1 MGIRIFASTLYGE
14 EEKYKLHIKPS
25 VVDKQNT
32 GKKEELAKTPEELL
46 IKQQIEQF
54 KEQNSPKNKR
64 ISEIYGKFRAGKE
77 LSQEELKYLAENSPE
92 LYKEVIKIMQERK
105 AMEREMELA
114 KTKQEVTSIR
124 TNHAMCVKKT
134 MGTGNQAESQAETTM
149 ARVNQLNDAY
159 VKYTATLEYKEKEDE
174 RSQALERKEKL
185 QELEELLEETM
196 EETLE
201 CAEDQSSEEFMEQT
215 IDSFGNQ
222 PAKQSDGLLTNSS
235 SENLVESDESSKSVS
250 DTRKTSEEIKENIKT
265 EEEKETETNTRHK
278 KKVRKIAVEDGAVF
292 EWMKYNQVEIYPNT
306 YGYERNTGNAGTGIS
321 GIDLFL

>member
-1 MGIRIFASTLYGE
+1 
-14 EEKYKLHIKPS
+14 
-25 VVDKQNT
+25 
-32 GKKEELAKTPEELL
+32 
-46 IKQQIEQF
+46 
-54 KEQNSPKNKR
+54 
-64 ISEIYGKFRAGKE
+64 
-77 LSQEELKYLAENSPE
+77 
-92 LYKEVIKIMQERK
+92 
-105 AMEREMELA
+105 
-114 KTKQEVTSIR
+114 
-124 TNHAMCVKKT
+124 
-134 MGTGNQAESQAETTM
+134 
-149 ARVNQLNDAY
+149 
-159 VKYTATLEYKEKEDE
+159 
-174 RSQALERKEKL
+174 
-185 QELEELLEETM
+185 
-196 EETLE
+196 
-201 CAEDQSSEEFMEQT
+201 MEQT